1 MSRLNVIR
9 LKTVLVTGKRHF
21 HPALLLSFLLTL
33 VTISVMEAQNEPAP
47 PVVQSGPTLST
58 KAPSAATRP
67 AVDRRVT
74 LDVRVTDKSG
84 ALIRGLREQDFA
96 ILDDKNPQK
105 IAAFQAVDAHAPA
118 ASDPPVEVVL
128 VIDAV
133 NSSFRA
139 EAYERDEV
147 KKFLLQN
154 GGKLAWPVSFIIF
167 SEAGTKVQND
177 SSRDGN
183 ALVALYDQYDAA
195 LRTSNLT
202 NGGFWG
208 ANERINLSLKALTS
222 IVAYEKTRPGRKLMI
237 WFSRGWPMLSSTRT
251 LLTSKEA
258 DRLFKSVVA
267 ASTEL
272 RQAHIALY
280 SIDPVGLGSNIVRNT
295 YYEEFLKGVKSPSKV
310 LPGDMGLQVLALQS
324 GGRVFTSSNDL
335 AADIAGCAADADAY
349 YILSFDSL
357 PADQADEYHALQ
369 VMVDKPGMT
378 ARTRTGYYDQR

>member
-1 MSRLNVIR
+1 MRRLN
-9 LKTVLVTGKRHF
+9 TKRHF
-21 HPALLLSFLLTL
+21 PLVLVLLLLALSAGQ
-33 VTISVMEAQNEPAP
+33 AQNTAAP
-47 PVVQSGPTLST
+47 TPDSAPTLST
-58 KAPSAATRP
+58 KAPPVATLPSA
-67 AVDRRVT
+67 DRRVT

-84 ALIRGLREQDFA
+84 ALIRGLQEQDFTL
-96 ILDDKNPQK
+96 LDDRNPQK
-105 IAAFQAVDAHAPA
+105 LVAFQAVDSHAPA
-118 ASDPPVEVVL
+118 ASDPPVEVIL
-128 VIDAV
+128 LIDAV
-133 NSSFRA
+133 NASFRS
-139 EAYERDEV
+139 ESYERDEV

-154 GGKLAWPVSFIIF
+154 GGKLAWPVRFIIF
-167 SEAGTKVQND
+167 SEKGTKVQNG

-183 ALVALYDQYDAA
+183 SLAALYDEYNVA

-208 ANERINLSLKALTS
+208 ATERIDLSLKALNS
-222 IVAYEKTRPGRKLMI
+222 IVGYEKTRPGRKLLI

-251 LLTSKEA
+251 QLTSKEEEGF
-258 DRLFKSVVA
+258 FKSVVA

-280 SIDPVGLGSNIVRNT
+280 SIDPVGVGTNVMRNS
-295 YYEEFLKGVKSPSKV
+295 YYEDFLRGVKSPSKV
-310 LPGDMGLQVLALQS
+310 LPGNLGLQVLAVQS

-335 AADIAGCAADADAY
+335 AAVIAGCVADADAY

-369 VMVDKPGMT
+369 VMVAKPGMT